1 MKSVLYIF
9 LLFLTSQIVICQTTT
24 DSKNKHKEYTSL
36 EEALKN
42 PEKVYNLNLSNQK
55 NVVVPKEAWA
65 KFTNLETLS
74 FKNDDL
80 KEIPQEIGDLPNLK
94 VLDLSGNDFTDL
106 PQSLRKLN
114 HLEELYLNEEKNLF
128 LNPNNPVL
136 NLPLN
141 LKILHLENDDLKKLP
156 KEIYELKKLEQL
168 FLNDNNF
175 NEIPKEMNSLKKLKQ
190 LDFHNNKI
198 PQQLQQQQE
207 ALILNQNF
215 GFKII
220 F

>member
-1 MKSVLYIF
+1 M
-9 LLFLTSQIVICQTTT
+9 TSQVVTCQTIT

-42 PEKVYNLNLSNQK
+42 PEKVYNLNLSNQD
-55 NVVVPKEAWA
+55 NIVVPKEAWA

-74 FKNDDL
+74 FKNDNL
-80 KEIPQEIGDLPNLK
+80 KEIPQEIGNLPSLK
-94 VLDLSGNDFTDL
+94 VLDLSGNDFTAL
-106 PQSLRKLN
+106 PQSLKKLN
-114 HLEELYLNEEKNLF
+114 HLEELYLNDEKNLF
-128 LNPNNPVL
+128 HNQNNQSL

-141 LKILHLENDDLKKLP
+141 LRILHLENDNLKNVP

-175 NEIPKEMNSLKKLKQ
+175 NQIPKEMKSMKNLKQ

-207 ALILNQNF
+207 VLNQNQNF
-215 GFKII
+215 GFKIT

>member
-1 MKSVLYIF
+1 
-9 LLFLTSQIVICQTTT
+9 VIGQTPIET
-24 DSKNKHKEYTSL
+24 KNKQKEYTSI

-42 PEKVYNLNLSNQK
+42 PEKVYNLNLSNQN

-74 FKNDDL
+74 FKNDHL

-94 VLDLSGNDFTDL
+94 VLDLSGNDFTAL

-128 LNPNNPVL
+128 LNPNNQVL

-156 KEIYELKKLEQL
+156 TEIYELKKLEQL

>member
-1 MKSVLYIF
+1 M
-9 LLFLTSQIVICQTTT
+9 TSQVVTCQTIT
-24 DSKNKHKEYTSL
+24 DSKNKHKEYTSI

-42 PEKVYNLNLSNQK
+42 PEKVYNLNLSNQD
-55 NVVVPKEAWA
+55 NIVVPKEAWA

-74 FKNDDL
+74 FKNDNL
-80 KEIPQEIGDLPNLK
+80 KEIPQEIGNLPSLK
-94 VLDLSGNDFTDL
+94 VLDLSGNDFTAL

-114 HLEELYLNEEKNLF
+114 HLEELYLNDEKNLF
-128 LNPNNPVL
+128 HNQNNQSL

-141 LKILHLENDDLKKLP
+141 LRILHLENDNLKNVP

-175 NEIPKEMNSLKKLKQ
+175 NQIPKEMKSMKNLKQ

-207 ALILNQNF
+207 VLNQNQNF
-215 GFKII
+215 GFKIT

>member
-1 MKSVLYIF
+1 MKTIF
-9 LLFLTSQIVICQTTT
+9 YSFLIFMTSQVVTCQTIT

-42 PEKVYNLNLSNQK
+42 PEKVYNLNLSNQD
-55 NVVVPKEAWA
+55 NIVVPKEAWA

-74 FKNDDL
+74 FKNDNL
-80 KEIPQEIGDLPNLK
+80 KEIPQEIGNLPSLK
-94 VLDLSGNDFTDL
+94 VLDLSGNDFTAL

-114 HLEELYLNEEKNLF
+114 HLEELYLNDEKNLF
-128 LNPNNPVL
+128 HNQNNQSL

-141 LKILHLENDDLKKLP
+141 LRILHLENDNLKNVP

-175 NEIPKEMNSLKKLKQ
+175 NQIPKEMKSLKNLKQ

-207 ALILNQNF
+207 VLNQNQNF
-215 GFKII
+215 GFKIT

>member
-1 MKSVLYIF
+1 
-9 LLFLTSQIVICQTTT
+9 
-24 DSKNKHKEYTSL
+24 
-36 EEALKN
+36 
-42 PEKVYNLNLSNQK
+42 
-55 NVVVPKEAWA
+55 
-65 KFTNLETLS
+65 
-74 FKNDDL
+74 
-80 KEIPQEIGDLPNLK
+80 
-94 VLDLSGNDFTDL
+94 VLDLSGNDFTAL

-114 HLEELYLNEEKNLF
+114 HLEELYLNDEKNLF
-128 LNPNNPVL
+128 HNQNNQSL

-141 LKILHLENDDLKKLP
+141 LRILHLENDSLKNVP

-175 NEIPKEMNSLKKLKQ
+175 NQIPKEMKSLKNLKQ

-207 ALILNQNF
+207 VLNQNQNF
-215 GFKII
+215 GFKIT

>member
-1 MKSVLYIF
+1 M
-9 LLFLTSQIVICQTTT
+9 TSQVVTCQTIT

-42 PEKVYNLNLSNQK
+42 PEKVYNLNLSNQD
-55 NVVVPKEAWA
+55 NIVVPKEAWA

-74 FKNDDL
+74 FKNDNL
-80 KEIPQEIGDLPNLK
+80 KEIPQEIGNLPSLK
-94 VLDLSGNDFTDL
+94 VLDLSGNDFTAL
-106 PQSLRKLN
+106 PQSLKKLN
-114 HLEELYLNEEKNLF
+114 HLEELYLNDEKNLF
-128 LNPNNPVL
+128 HNQNNQSL

-141 LKILHLENDDLKKLP
+141 LRILHLENDNLKNVP

-175 NEIPKEMNSLKKLKQ
+175 NQIPKEMKSLKNLKQ

-207 ALILNQNF
+207 VLNQNQNF
-215 GFKII
+215 GFKIT

>member
-1 MKSVLYIF
+1 MIG
-9 LLFLTSQIVICQTTT
+9 QTPIET
-24 DSKNKHKEYTSL
+24 KNKQKEYTSI

-42 PEKVYNLNLSNQK
+42 PEKVYNLNLSNQN

-74 FKNDDL
+74 FKNDHL

-94 VLDLSGNDFTDL
+94 VLDLSGNDFTAL
-106 PQSLRKLN
+106 PHSLRKLN

-128 LNPNNPVL
+128 LNPNNQVL

-156 KEIYELKKLEQL
+156 TEIYELKKLEQL

>member
-1 MKSVLYIF
+1 M
-9 LLFLTSQIVICQTTT
+9 TSQVVTCQTIT

-42 PEKVYNLNLSNQK
+42 PEKVYNLNLSNQD
-55 NVVVPKEAWA
+55 NIVVPKEAWA

-74 FKNDDL
+74 FKNDNL
-80 KEIPQEIGDLPNLK
+80 KEIPQEIGNLPSLK
-94 VLDLSGNDFTDL
+94 VLDLSGNDFTAL

-114 HLEELYLNEEKNLF
+114 HLEELYLNDEKNLF
-128 LNPNNPVL
+128 HNQNNQSL

-141 LKILHLENDDLKKLP
+141 LRILHLENDNLKNVP

-175 NEIPKEMNSLKKLKQ
+175 NQIPKEMKSLKNLKQ

-207 ALILNQNF
+207 VLNQNQNF
-215 GFKII
+215 GFKIT

>member
-1 MKSVLYIF
+1 MKSIISIF
-9 LLFLTSQIVICQTTT
+9 LLVMTSQIVTCQTKTN
-24 DSKNKHKEYTSL
+24 SKTKHKEYTSI

-42 PEKVYNLNLSNQK
+42 PEKVYNLNLSNQN

-74 FKNDDL
+74 FRNDHL

-94 VLDLSGNDFTDL
+94 VLDLSGNDFTVL

-128 LNPNNPVL
+128 LNPNSTAL

-141 LKILHLENDDLKKLP
+141 LKILHLENDALKNLP

-175 NEIPKEMNSLKKLKQ
+175 IQIPKEMNSLKNLKQ

-207 ALILNQNF
+207 ALLLNQNF